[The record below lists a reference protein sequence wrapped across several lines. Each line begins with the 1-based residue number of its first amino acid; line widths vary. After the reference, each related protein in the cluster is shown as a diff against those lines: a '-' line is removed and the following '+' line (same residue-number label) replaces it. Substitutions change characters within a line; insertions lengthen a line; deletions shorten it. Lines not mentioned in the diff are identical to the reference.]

1 MKNIYIY
8 IAIGVVALGVA
19 VLIVILGKSGGVEVS
34 TDKLEYA
41 PGDSQIV
48 SIKNDLGNTVC
59 FSSCY
64 PYRLEKR
71 DDEWDAYEYDECPDK
86 DVADVC
92 LGQGEAKKFKITLD
106 EAKAGVH
113 RISIGAC
120 VGCSVGESFK
130 EDKIFYS
137 NSFEVK

>member
-8 IAIGVVALGVA
+8 IAIGVVALTVA
-19 VLIVILGKSGGVEVS
+19 ALAIILGKSGGVGIS

-48 SIKNDLGNTVC
+48 SIKNDFGKTIC

-71 DDEWDAYEYDECPDK
+71 DAEWEAYEYDECPDE
-86 DVADVC
+86 DVVDVC
-92 LGQGEAKKFKITLD
+92 IGQSGIKKFKIALD
-106 EAKAGVH
+106 EAEAGVH
-113 RISIGAC
+113 RISIGVC
-120 VGCSVGESFK
+120 VDCGIGAPFK

>member
-1 MKNIYIY
+1 MKTTIYIV
-8 IAIGVVALGVA
+8 IGVVALTVA
-19 VLIVILGKSGGVEVS
+19 VLGIFLGKSGSVGIS

-48 SIKNDLGNTVC
+48 SIKNDFGKTIC

-71 DDEWDAYEYDECPDK
+71 DDEWKAYEYDECSDE
-86 DVADVC
+86 DVVDIC
-92 LGQGEAKKFKITLD
+92 ISQSGIKKFKIALD
-106 EAKAGVH
+106 EAEAGVH

-120 VGCSVGESFK
+120 VDCSLGEPFK
-130 EDKIFYS
+130 EDMIFYS